1 MIPGT
6 LTTSRRLFITRSLMT
21 VAGVMLPSAGTRL
34 FAEEASLTGAE
45 FRASGKNAKILT
57 RRLRGNISV
66 LMGSGGNIIVLP
78 GADGLLT
85 VDSGLATS
93 RTQIRT
99 ALDAISPDPVRHLL
113 NTHWHFDHTDGN
125 EWMHLAGATIVA
137 HENTCK
143 RMSQRQAIPAFS
155 IVLEPSPAAALPTV
169 VFSQSQELRLNGET
183 ILMKRY
189 TPAHTDSDVSV
200 FLENANVIHTG
211 DTWFNGYYPF
221 IDYDSGGSIDG
232 LIAASSEN
240 LERTDAQT
248 LVLPGHGEIGSRTDL
263 VAFREMLVYVRG
275 RISILKNKGLSLA
288 ATIAAKPTEKY
299 DKSLAGGFV
308 SPDLFTRLVYRGV

>member
-1 MIPGT
+1 MSQSSF
-6 LTTSRRLFITRSLMT
+6 TTSRRLFITGSLMT
-21 VAGVMLPSAGTRL
+21 VAGSVLPSVGTRL
-34 FAEEASLTGAE
+34 FAQKASLTGTE
-45 FRASGKNAKILT
+45 FRASGKSAEILT
-57 RRLRGNISV
+57 QRLRGNISV

-78 GADGLLT
+78 GAEGLLT

-93 RTQIRT
+93 RAQIRA
-99 ALDAISPDPVRHLL
+99 ALDAMSPDPVRHLL

-137 HENTCK
+137 HENTRK

-155 IVLEPSPAAALPTV
+155 IVLGPSAAAALPTV
-169 VFSQSQELRLNGET
+169 VFSQSQELTLNGET

-200 FLENANVIHTG
+200 FFESANVLHTG
-211 DTWFNGYYPF
+211 DTWFHGYYPF

-232 LIAASSEN
+232 MIVASSEN

-263 VAFREMLVYVRG
+263 IAFHEMLVDVRG
-275 RISILKNKGLSLA
+275 RISSLKNNGLSLPA
-288 ATIAAKPTEKY
+288 ILAAKPTEKY

>member
-1 MIPGT
+1 MNQSIF
-6 LTTSRRLFITRSLMT
+6 TTSRRLFITGSLMT
-21 VAGVMLPSAGTRL
+21 VASSVLPSMDTKL
-34 FAEEASLTGAE
+34 FAQKASLTGAE
-45 FRASGKNAKILT
+45 FRASGKTAKILA
-57 RRLRGNISV
+57 RRLRSNIST
-66 LMGSGGNIIVLP
+66 LTGSGGNIIVLP
-78 GADGLLT
+78 GADGTLT

-93 RTQIRT
+93 RTQIRA
-99 ALDAISPDPVRHLL
+99 ALDAISPGPARYLL

-137 HENTCK
+137 HENTRK
-143 RMSQRQAIPAFS
+143 RMSVRQSIPAFS
-155 IVLEPSPAAALPTV
+155 IVFEPSPAAALPAV
-169 VFSQSQELRLNGET
+169 VFTQSRELKLNGET

-200 FLENANVIHTG
+200 FFENANVIHTG
-211 DTWFNGYYPF
+211 DTWFSGYYPF

-232 LIAASSEN
+232 LVAASSEN

-248 LVLPGHGEIGSRTDL
+248 LVVPGHGEIGSRTNL
-263 VAFREMLVYVRG
+263 VAFHEMLVDVRG
-275 RISILKNKGLSLA
+275 RISALKSKGLSLP